1 MMTQQEALQVLK
13 MGKNVFLTGPA
24 GSGKTFILNQY
35 IQLLKEHGVE
45 VAVTASTGIAA
56 THLKGVTIHAWAGI
70 GIKDFLTDY
79 DIDQLEQKAYLW
91 RRFEKTHVLIIDEI
105 SMLSANT
112 LDTIDRVAKLFKRSE
127 LPFGGMQIIF
137 CGDFFQLPPIEKRQ
151 SQQEEATL
159 FMDDDTV
166 SRVPFA
172 FKAKAWKACDLHTC
186 YLSEQFRQEDD
197 ALMSI
202 LSEIRTGEI
211 SEQSFEQLKARIIPE
226 EQEEITKLYTHNINV
241 DAFNQKKL
249 QGIRDALEKTY
260 TMTSSGKPNL
270 IEALKRGC
278 MVPEQLKLKKGALVM
293 FVKNNPV
300 AGYVNG
306 TVGEIVD
313 FEDGFPVVK
322 TKRGERFV
330 ASPQSWSIE
339 EGNKVLAEIEQVPL
353 KLAWAVTIHKS
364 QGMTLEK
371 AVIDLSHSFVEGQG
385 YVALSRVKTLEGLF
399 LKGFNAM
406 ALAVHGE
413 VLNLDIHLRELSDSL
428 REHVATLTSTVFEKE
443 HKAFFEKIGAKKHSV
458 LDSTGEKLSTYAITH
473 QLLKEQKSLKEM
485 IEIRGV
491 KVGTILTHIETL
503 LEEGVLDKKDITYL
517 KPNTEAFT
525 AMVDAVAEA
534 STTLKEFK
542 LTPVFTALH
551 GQYSFEDIR
560 FARLFC

>member
-1 MMTQQEALQVLK
+1 MTQQEALQVLK
-13 MGKNVFLTGPA
+13 MGRNAFLTGPA

-56 THLKGVTIHAWAGI
+56 THLKGITIHSWAGI
-70 GIKDFLTDY
+70 GIKYILTDY

-91 RRFEKTHVLIIDEI
+91 KRFEKTQVLIIDEV
-105 SMLSANT
+105 SMLSAST
-112 LDTIDRVAKLFKRSE
+112 LDTVDRVAKLFKRSE

-137 CGDFFQLPPIEKRQ
+137 CGDFFQLPPIEKPRT
-151 SQQEEATL
+151 QQEETTL

-172 FKAKAWKACDLHTC
+172 FKSKAWKACDLHVC

-197 ALMSI
+197 SLIQI
-202 LSEIRTGEI
+202 LSEIRTGEL
-211 SEQSFEQLKARIIPE
+211 SDQSIERLRARIVPE
-226 EQEEITKLYTHNINV
+226 EIAEITKLYTHNVNV
-241 DAFNQKKL
+241 DSFNQKKL
-249 QGIRDALEKTY
+249 QGIQGAIEKTY
-260 TMTSSGKPNL
+260 TMSGTGKPNL
-270 IEALKRGC
+270 IDALKRGC

-293 FVKNNPV
+293 FVKNNPI

-322 TKRGERFV
+322 TKRGDRYV
-330 ASPQSWSIE
+330 ASPQTWSIE
-339 EGNKVLAEIEQVPL
+339 EGSKVLAEISQVPL

-364 QGMTLEK
+364 QGMTLDK
-371 AVIDLSHSFVEGQG
+371 AVIDLSQAFVEGQG

-413 VLNLDIHLRELSDSL
+413 VLNLDVQLREFSDSI
-428 REHVATLTSTVFEKE
+428 REHVTQMTPAVFNKE
-443 HKAFFEKIGAKKHSV
+443 HTTFFEKIGAKKHKV
-458 LDSTGEKLSTYAITH
+458 LDATGDKLSTYEMTH
-473 QLLKEQKSLKEM
+473 QLIKEKKSLKEM
-485 IEIRGV
+485 IETRSV

-503 LEEGVLDKKDITYL
+503 LEQGVLQKKDIMYL
-517 KPNTEAFT
+517 KPKTETFIT
-525 AMVDAVAEA
+525 MLDEVAEA
-534 STTLKEFK
+534 SAVLKEFK
-542 LTPVFTALH
+542 LTPVFNALN